1 MLQFKLKGG
10 ISLLDKVLAMTK
22 ESINRKKKEKARKK
36 GKDQKKAR
44 RIAGG
49 GKKKKKANPKGYV
62 KPRTAEQKKKS
73 RANNRKANKPIKA
86 MRAAARKKK

>member
-49 GKKKKKANPKGYV
+49 GKKKKKANPTKGYV
-62 KPRTAEQKKKS
+62 EPRTAEQRAKSKAKKK
-73 RANNRKANKPIKA
+73 NKPIKA